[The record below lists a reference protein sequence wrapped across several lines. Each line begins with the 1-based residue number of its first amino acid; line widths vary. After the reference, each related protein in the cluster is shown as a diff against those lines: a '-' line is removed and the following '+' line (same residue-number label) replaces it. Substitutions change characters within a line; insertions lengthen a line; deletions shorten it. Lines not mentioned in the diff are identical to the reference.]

1 MKGLCLS
8 MIISHFDSK
17 LISVYMLGGG
27 GGVAI
32 RMFWYAFSEKKK
44 KMVADR
50 FILDF
55 RVHVSLNF
63 YHIDSCITRLSTWWV
78 IRVSRTTGR
87 STWWVNGV

>member
-44 KMVADR
+44 KKKNGCRQIYSGLQSA
-50 FILDF
+50 
-55 RVHVSLNF
+55 
-63 YHIDSCITRLSTWWV
+63 CIIEPLPQ
-78 IRVSRTTGR
+78 
-87 STWWVNGV
+87 